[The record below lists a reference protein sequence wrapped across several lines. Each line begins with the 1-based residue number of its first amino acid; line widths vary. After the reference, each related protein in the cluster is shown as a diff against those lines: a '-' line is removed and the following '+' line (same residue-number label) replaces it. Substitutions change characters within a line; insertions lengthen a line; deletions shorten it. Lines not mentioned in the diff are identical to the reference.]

1 MDYLKE
7 FQFDPESSARIAQV
21 IKDHPMSLKDVAD
34 LLEMIAPLATLYTPD
49 GAALILN
56 MILCE
61 PEFFR
66 LTATKY
72 RDKMN
77 DRARELWR
85 KGGDI

>member
-1 MDYLKE
+1 MDYLKQ

-21 IKDHPMSLKDVAD
+21 IENHPMSLKDAAD
-34 LLEMIAPLATLYTPD
+34 LLEMVAPLATLYTPD
-49 GAALILN
+49 GAAMILN
-56 MILCE
+56 MILAE

-66 LTATKY
+66 LIAAKF

-77 DRARELWR
+77 ARVRELWK